1 VGALVGNPIF
11 VAGIDPIYYVIKLKI
26 LNFPEIL
33 DEIPNFYENLA
44 I

>member
-1 VGALVGNPIF
+1 MGALVGNPTI
-11 VAGIDPIYYVIKLKI
+11 VAEINLIYRIIMLKI

-33 DEIPNFYENLA
+33 DETPNFFGNLA